1 MTIYE
6 KIDKIR
12 NDRGISRR
20 KLAQLAGIP
29 PSTLQSMMERQRGLT
44 VETIS
49 KIAAVLEISPEEL
62 LSDTPLGAVWGELAA
77 IETSERMKAN
87 GSTAYNPLE
96 HENFS
101 EIQIPMNADPRL
113 KRSWN
118 RLISAFACLN
128 LDGQE
133 VAAERVEEL
142 AQIPKYQRQQD
153 EPAGHND
160 EEPETK

>member
-6 KIDKIR
+6 KIDRIR
-12 NDRGISRR
+12 NEHGISRR

-49 KIAAVLEISPEEL
+49 KIATVLEISPEEL
-62 LSDTPLGAVWGELAA
+62 LNGTPLGAIWGELAA
-77 IETSERMKAN
+77 LETSEQIKKN
-87 GSTAYNPLE
+87 GSAEYNPLE

-101 EIQIPMNADPRL
+101 EIQIPMNAHPRL
-113 KRSWN
+113 KRSWK

-133 VAAERVEEL
+133 IAAERVEEL

-153 EPAGHND
+153 EPAGHDD
-160 EEPETK
+160 EEAETK